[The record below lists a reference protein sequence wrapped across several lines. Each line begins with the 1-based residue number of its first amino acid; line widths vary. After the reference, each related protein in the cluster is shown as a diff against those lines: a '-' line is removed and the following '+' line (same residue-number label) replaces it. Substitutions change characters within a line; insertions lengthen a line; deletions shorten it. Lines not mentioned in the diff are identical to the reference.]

1 MQFLT
6 ALHRFIM
13 GTHKAVYFVQHL
25 SLLASCTLPNLENLI
40 QFLRQINFLPQTN
53 LVSQVA
59 PIVNVTLTPGF

>member
-13 GTHKAVYFVQHL
+13 GTHTAVYFVQHL

-40 QFLRQINFLPQTN
+40 QFNLLPQTN